1 MRSIHFPW
9 GKVEFSEGLD
19 DVFLS
24 QAEAIA
30 PKTMRKDRIFMLQSY
45 KERQIFG
52 IDLGSLNGFGRGS
65 VCFFANHGFGPICV
79 FISISLHNTLNSTFM
94 HQTFEYDFV

>member
-24 QAEAIA
+24 QAAAIA
-30 PKTMRKDRIFMLQSY
+30 PKTMRKERIFMLQSY

-52 IDLGSLNGFGRGS
+52 IGLGSLNGIGRCS
-65 VCFFANHGFGPICV
+65 VCFFCEPWFWPNLCV
-79 FISISLHNTLNSTFM
+79 HSHIFAQYAEFNVHASNL
-94 HQTFEYDFV
+94 